1 MANYQKIKGTRDFYG
16 DKSIKLAFIENVT
29 RDVAIKYGY
38 GEIVTPIFE
47 NTDVFVKNVGED
59 IILVEISE
67 EKCLKGC
74 KDWKLSVKIKRNAI
88 YEEAIL
94 WDVHIVIIQIQG

>member
-47 NTDVFVKNVGED
+47 NTDVFVKNVGEC
-59 IILVEISE
+59 IHSLIK
-67 EKCLKGC
+67 EK
-74 KDWKLSVKIKRNAI
+74 
-88 YEEAIL
+88 EAL
-94 WDVHIVIIQIQG
+94 L

>member
-59 IILVEISE
+59 SDVVNLYHYVKEKEILGLKVIDFTEFC
-67 EKCLKGC
+67 EKYFLFIFKSVC
-74 KDWKLSVKIKRNAI
+74 KKTS
-88 YEEAIL
+88 
-94 WDVHIVIIQIQG
+94 

>member
-29 RDVAIKYGY
+29 REVAIKYGY

-47 NTDVFVKNVGED
+47 NTDD
-59 IILVEISE
+59 L
-67 EKCLKGC
+67 EKC
-74 KDWKLSVKIKRNAI
+74 DIKRKEI
-88 YEEAIL
+88 LKLMPRKEAFEYWEYSFIMPDAPAFL
-94 WDVHIVIIQIQG
+94 EFKTYDGMTG